1 MAPKSTDCKR
11 SQPHTSTGVNRVRTL
26 RYVVL
31 LVHGQGQRQGD
42 GPAQPAPRQE
52 RRLPPVD
59 ACRINRC
66 VGL

>member
-1 MAPKSTDCKR
+1 M
-11 SQPHTSTGVNRVRTL
+11 NRVRTL